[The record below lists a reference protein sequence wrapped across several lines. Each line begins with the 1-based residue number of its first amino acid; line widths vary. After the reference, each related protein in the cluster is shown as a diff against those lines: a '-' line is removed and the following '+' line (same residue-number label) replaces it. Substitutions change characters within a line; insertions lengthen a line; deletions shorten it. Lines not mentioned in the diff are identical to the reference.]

1 MVNYSAFS
9 IIAFF
14 ILSKL
19 CKYTVAHVQ
28 TGKEKCVR
36 IPSKPE
42 FLSGFFQQLLK
53 KERISEDHCV
63 T

>member
-1 MVNYSAFS
+1 MVPST
-9 IIAFF
+9 IIVCL

-19 CKYTVAHVQ
+19 CKYTVVNVE

-42 FLSGFFQQLLK
+42 FLSGFFEQLLK
-53 KERISEDHCV
+53 KEGISEDYCV